1 MRCIRWIFIIVLSLA
16 LHAGLAMAW
25 MFNQPKVTPPPEPM
39 TIAMLAFES
48 PEPAAEKASSSAVVE
63 PEPEPEP
70 EPVTPPPPVVK
81 PAIAI
86 AEKKPEVKPK
96 PKPKPKKEEKR
107 EKKQPPKPIEN
118 KLADK
123 NTQSLESLNSGKPAA
138 QTVKTDNQGSANSS
152 SNAARGPKALRRQAP
167 SYPERAR
174 RLGKEGVVKVRY
186 DIDTD
191 GRITNVEI
199 IEATPKGLFERE
211 VKRAMN
217 RWLYEQKP
225 QPTTGKIVEIRFK
238 IDGTVSQI

>member
-1 MRCIRWIFIIVLSLA
+1 M
-16 LHAGLAMAW
+16 
-25 MFNQPKVTPPPEPM
+25 Q
-39 TIAMLAFES
+39 
-48 PEPAAEKASSSAVVE
+48 
-63 PEPEPEP
+63 
-70 EPVTPPPPVVK
+70 
-81 PAIAI
+81 
-86 AEKKPEVKPK
+86 KKPEVKPK
-96 PKPKPKKEEKR
+96 PKPKPKKEQKR
-107 EKKQPPKPIEN
+107 EKKQPIKPIEN

-123 NTQSLESLNSGKPAA
+123 NTPSLESLNSGKPAA
-138 QTVKTDNQGSANSS
+138 QTVKTDNQGSTNSS
-152 SNAARGPKALRRQAP
+152 SSGARGPKALRRQAP
-167 SYPERAR
+167 SYPDRAR